1 MINVWMGCSTVLC
14 VALTNDRFGQH
25 KKINILEWKDKTNQ
39 KPFCFVWKNLVYRML
54 VNGSCGDITVVCWFD
69 LRDFSCVSVSSILLL
84 LFILTVTGA
93 ERPNLF
99 FHYFE
104 DHRFVHPKYPSCIP
118 FQPDQNLAIVRYLG
132 SCRTEGNGLVRRLFG
147 PCILVWVHFYSNK
160 A

>member
-1 MINVWMGCSTVLC
+1 MFGWVVQQCVLSWQ
-14 VALTNDRFGQH
+14 VTGLASITE
-25 KKINILEWKDKTNQ
+25 KILLSGKTKQIKILFILCGTI
-39 KPFCFVWKNLVYRML
+39 PVYRTI
-54 VNGSCGDITVVCWFD
+54 VSGSCWDITVVGQFD